1 MLVLFTGK
9 SRASCRF
16 LHSTCADPGKCSLG
30 NLRTGIECRTKSC
43 IFSGLEQCTRFLGS
57 GVFGD
62 YVVPKLAWRR
72 LTDGGRRRLGGVFS
86 ALT

>member
-16 LHSTCADPGKCSLG
+16 LHSTCAGPGKCSLG

-62 YVVPKLAWRR
+62 YVVRNWLGAGLR
-72 LTDGGRRRLGGVFS
+72 TVAEGGWVVSSPR
-86 ALT
+86 